1 MRHLTISEF
10 GNFLGISGAKLV
22 VKDKEGKIWQTP
34 LSRLRTIRVEK
45 KGVSLSSDLI
55 YECAIR
61 GIRLFF
67 TDWSGRSVATVQGD
81 NQKAVVAVRQA
92 QFKCIESPKAQE
104 IALEIIKT
112 KIKNQR
118 AVLLYFGKYLKK
130 TNEDAYLKLYPRP

>member
-67 TDWSGRSVATVQGD
+67 TDWS
-81 NQKAVVAVRQA
+81 
-92 QFKCIESPKAQE
+92 
-104 IALEIIKT
+104 
-112 KIKNQR
+112 
-118 AVLLYFGKYLKK
+118 
-130 TNEDAYLKLYPRP
+130 